1 MKTIVALID
10 YSDLTNRIIDQAIQ
24 VTKAFQGKLILLH
37 VVPEEPAVVELGLA
51 SPTVLQPA
59 SEGKVEKDYNKL
71 LDLRDSLTNSGVNV
85 LVQQLEQ
92 GGVQKV
98 LDQCRNLETDLIVMG
113 THHHSALYNLLVGT
127 FTSDVLKR
135 ATCPV
140 LVVPAEEKEKEKK

>member
-1 MKTIVALID
+1 MKTVVALID
-10 YSDLTNRIIDQAIQ
+10 YSDLTNRIVDQAVQ

-51 SPTVLQPA
+51 SPTVMQPA
-59 SEGKVEKDYNKL
+59 SERKIENDYNRL
-71 LDLRDSLTNSGVNV
+71 LELRDSLANSGVNV

-92 GGVQKV
+92 GGAQKV
-98 LDQCRNLETDLIVMG
+98 LDQCRELETDLIVIG

-127 FTSDVLKR
+127 FTSDVLKH

-140 LVVPAEEKEKEKK
+140 MVVPAEEKK

>member
-1 MKTIVALID
+1 MKNIVALID
-10 YSDLTNRIIDQAIQ
+10 YSDLTNRIIDQAVQ

-59 SEGKVEKDYNKL
+59 SEGKVEKDYNRL

-98 LDQCRNLETDLIVMG
+98 IEQCRNLETDIIVMG

-140 LVVPAEEKEKEKK
+140 LVVPAPEAKK

>member
-10 YSDLTNRIIDQAIQ
+10 YSDLTTRIVDQAVQ
-24 VTKAFQGKLILLH
+24 LAKAFQCRLILLH

-51 SPTVLQPA
+51 SPTVMQPA
-59 SEGKVEKDYNKL
+59 SERKIEKDYNRL
-71 LDLRDSLTNSGVNV
+71 LDLRDSLANSGVNV

-98 LDQCRNLETDLIVMG
+98 LEQCRGLETDLIVMG
-113 THHHSALYNLLVGT
+113 SHHHSALYHLLVGT
-127 FTSDVLKR
+127 FTNDVLKR

-140 LVVPAEEKEKEKK
+140 MVVPEGEKK